1 MKKIKKSVLLE
12 LFDYLK
18 MIIFV
23 VIFVLV
29 MNNFIIVNALIP
41 SESMENT
48 IMTGDRIFGNRLSY
62 LANEPER
69 GDIIIFRFPDDER
82 QLYIKR
88 VIGLPGDEINIVEG
102 KVYINNSDTPL
113 DEPYLAEEMIG
124 DYGPFEVPEDSYFV
138 LGDNRNKSKDSRIWS
153 NKYVRKGQIEGKA
166 IVRYF
171 PFDTMG
177 TIK

>member
-62 LANEPER
+62 LASEPER